1 MGRWR
6 IELHGDAGPRR
17 LEREVRNG
25 RGEGASALADL
36 MELCA
41 EVCAGLQSGGEEGAR
56 APSWVVGRVE
66 PIEGP
71 SLRETVAEVE
81 RARPITLR
89 SPFEGCREIA
99 GEAWRGRDQLDA
111 ARTDGLALLRF
122 DERAIDLVAH
132 AHLESERAVIV
143 LEGRGVFHAS
153 EERLEEFSGARMQ
166 RIDLAAGD
174 LLAFSRGLVHTFSA
188 PSSGLWLL
196 SYHATF
202 VEFDDARQYTPTAK
216 RWWPHPDL

>member
-1 MGRWR
+1 MARWR
-6 IELHGDAGPRR
+6 IELRGSAARHR

-25 RGEGASALADL
+25 RGQGSAALADL
-36 MELCA
+36 MDLGA
-41 EVCAGLQSGGEEGAR
+41 EICAGLEVGGAAGPGA
-56 APSWVVGRVE
+56 PGWVVGRVE
-66 PIEGP
+66 PLEGP
-71 SLRETVAEVE
+71 TLRESVAEIE
-81 RARPITLR
+81 RARPLELR

-99 GEAWRGRDQLDA
+99 GEAWRGREHLDP

-132 AHLESERAVIV
+132 AHLESARAVIV

-153 EERLEEFSGARMQ
+153 EEGLEEFTGARM
-166 RIDLAAGD
+166 RCIDLEAGD

-216 RWWPHPDL
+216 RWWPHPAP